1 MPMPGTF
8 DGVWLSTGN
17 RIDKCSSCFEACRL
31 LSVVRG
37 RLQPLWRNWLARS
50 AVNRKVGG
58 SSPLRGAKVYFTFN
72 WLVFYYFF
80 LNFSLDFSINIFVHF
95 VSFDHYTWFI
105 YFTKLT
111 NLFSD
116 SNWLN
121 WMVFDISSPT
131 YSPMFIQRQFYPIC
145 FKLGYFVS
153 SNSR

>member
-1 MPMPGTF
+1 MQ
-8 DGVWLSTGN
+8 
-17 RIDKCSSCFEACRL
+17 L
-31 LSVVRG
+31 LSWSLTRQQFLVVLG
-37 RLQPLWRNWLARS
+37 RIQPLWRNWLARS

-58 SSPLRGAKVYFTFN
+58 SSPPRGVQFLTNN

-80 LNFSLDFSINIFVHF
+80 LIFLKFYFIFTIFTWFFDKDFCAFRFIWSLYLIQFIFVILYIW
-95 VSFDHYTWFI
+95 SFTR
-105 YFTKLT
+105 LT